1 MRIVGSG
8 IRAALTIALVVTAGL
23 VVRGAQPQ
31 IVIVPAPP
39 VAPRGEI
46 AEQTLA
52 EEFEQRLL
60 ANSGSQS
67 LTAVRGRFNYLLTRK
82 LTAIDRTYRL
92 NDEQKQKLTLAAQ
105 GDLQRFEDWL
115 ARERRQFIAARG
127 KAVPGRNEPSVLA
140 ALDPLRN
147 MVKWGPFGDQ
157 SLLAKMRGR
166 VLSAEQLKNYERRQ
180 QLAAHSGVKI
190 TESNARSLLSAA
202 RFTKD
207 VSHIAWNVQT
217 DEVGLL
223 SMEGPLEI
231 CSVDGFQRLRTF
243 GEGRKL
249 VSFDFG
255 PKADVAAVGENST
268 KAFLVHLSSGK
279 QISLETKN
287 RQPVVSLSPDGRF
300 LATGGWGNQ
309 VVLWSAVDG
318 KQIRQMENG
327 AEGFLTPVF
336 SPDGKVLAVAN
347 RTTLVRLFDVETGRL
362 LRPLPF
368 QSPCDLKF
376 DPAGKRVAAAY
387 ADGFLGIW
395 TVETGEL
402 LRIVKTSAEELDC
415 VDWSPDGQILVSAGL
430 NTPVTLWNAASL
442 ALLLEIDAPERVSCA
457 RFTPDGTRLVVAGGP
472 ALPGGERVLEVW
484 GVPPE

>member
-1 MRIVGSG
+1 
-8 IRAALTIALVVTAGL
+8 
-23 VVRGAQPQ
+23 
-31 IVIVPAPP
+31 
-39 VAPRGEI
+39 
-46 AEQTLA
+46 
-52 EEFEQRLL
+52 
-60 ANSGSQS
+60 
-67 LTAVRGRFNYLLTRK
+67 
-82 LTAIDRTYRL
+82 
-92 NDEQKQKLTLAAQ
+92 
-105 GDLQRFEDWL
+105 
-115 ARERRQFIAARG
+115 
-127 KAVPGRNEPSVLA
+127 
-140 ALDPLRN
+140 
-147 MVKWGPFGDQ
+147 
-157 SLLAKMRGR
+157 
-166 VLSAEQLKNYERRQ
+166 
-180 QLAAHSGVKI
+180 
-190 TESNARSLLSAA
+190 LLSAA
-202 RFTKD
+202 RFPKD

-223 SMEGPLEI
+223 GAEGPLEI
-231 CSVDGFQRLRTF
+231 CSTDGFQRLRTF

-249 VSFDFG
+249 ASFDFG
-255 PKADVAAVGENST
+255 PKVDVAAVGENST

-279 QISLETKN
+279 QIALETKN
-287 RQPVVSLSPDGRF
+287 RQPVVNLSPDGRF

-318 KQIRQMENG
+318 KQIRQVDNG

-402 LRIVKTSAEELDC
+402 LRIVKTSAEELGC
-415 VDWSPDGQILVSAGL
+415 VDWSPDGRILVSAGL

-457 RFTPDGTRLVVAGGP
+457 RFNPDGTRLIVAGGS
-472 ALPGGERVLEVW
+472 ALPGGERFLEVW